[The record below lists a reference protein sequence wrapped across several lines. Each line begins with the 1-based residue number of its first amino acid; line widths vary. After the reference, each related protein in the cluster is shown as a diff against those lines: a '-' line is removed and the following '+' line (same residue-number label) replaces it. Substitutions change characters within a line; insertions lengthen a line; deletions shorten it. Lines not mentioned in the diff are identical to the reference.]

1 MVRAQTCGIKRGK
14 VTDNLQVNP
23 PNARQ
28 PENLPT
34 PPTNQNAEHN
44 DRRRKEKGPDRRP
57 GRPDGSRETA
67 SRRGKGAGGSGGSG
81 TGGVGK
87 DGGGGESEG
96 GGGAESAG
104 GGGEEKSGGG
114 GEEKSGGREEKSGAR
129 RRRTKKRCWK
139 CSGCRESSRR
149 YCERG
154 RPRKG
159 RNRAGHAG
167 SGTRSVSG

>member
-104 GGGEEKSGGG
+104 GGGK
-114 GEEKSGGREEKSGAR
+114 EKSGGREEKSGVRSHAASDAGGR
-129 RRRTKKRCWK
+129 R
-139 CSGCRESSRR
+139 SPVGSAQ
-149 YCERG
+149 
-154 RPRKG
+154 
-159 RNRAGHAG
+159 NAG
-167 SGTRSVSG
+167 SLSLRRMLLIMLLEVSC